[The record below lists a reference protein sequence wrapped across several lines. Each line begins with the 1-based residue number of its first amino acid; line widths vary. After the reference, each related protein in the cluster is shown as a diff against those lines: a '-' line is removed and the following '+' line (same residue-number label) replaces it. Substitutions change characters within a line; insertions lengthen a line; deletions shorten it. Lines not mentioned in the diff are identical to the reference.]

1 MFWSHS
7 ESESIHFPWDRQ
19 WNLPGSPNWASSLA
33 LEAQIPGVCGG
44 RVWGGGGFRWL
55 HVKLRPFSSMILTC
69 APTASKFRSILPR
82 KWKIVLSYTS
92 LEEKSLDFR
101 NVATKPPSD
110 PVDLEFI
117 FCYSA
122 GGYLRAQEGRYSEIV
137 HRLLKYG
144 DGTHLEENDGT
155 TEETDVRFVLTRSER
170 NITVSGPKRTG
181 QGFPVLHFHW
191 SRVCS

>member
-1 MFWSHS
+1 M
-7 ESESIHFPWDRQ
+7 
-19 WNLPGSPNWASSLA
+19 
-33 LEAQIPGVCGG
+33 
-44 RVWGGGGFRWL
+44 
-55 HVKLRPFSSMILTC
+55 
-69 APTASKFRSILPR
+69 
-82 KWKIVLSYTS
+82 
-92 LEEKSLDFR
+92 
-101 NVATKPPSD
+101 ATKPPSD

-181 QGFPVLHFHW
+181 QGFPVLHFH
-191 SRVCS
+191 